1 MRALLRRAGRAS
13 LATRLAAARAE
24 EQLGAR
30 IEEGGWPYASLVLV
44 AHDHDGS
51 PLLLISDLADHTRN
65 LAADPRL
72 ALLYDGT
79 AGWREPLAGP
89 RTTLLG
95 RAARCDG
102 ERRLLARFLARHP
115 GAQGY
120 AGFTDFHLYRVAVEA
135 AHLVAGFGAIHWVP
149 AAQVLLDCSGAAA
162 LAEAEPEIL
171 AHMNQDHAEAVALI
185 ARYLAKAEGEGWRL
199 CGVDPEGIDF
209 EGQGRHARLDF
220 AAPVDG
226 PESCRKALVA
236 LTKEARDIAESS
248 QYFQ

>member
-1 MRALLRRAGRAS
+1 MRALLRRAGRAC

-24 EQLGAR
+24 EQLG
-30 IEEGGWPYASLVLV
+30 EQGKGGDWPYASLVLV

-65 LAADPRL
+65 LAADPQL

-89 RTTLLG
+89 RATLLG
-95 RAARCDG
+95 RADRCDDD
-102 ERRLLARFLARHP
+102 RLRARFLARHP
-115 GAQGY
+115 GAELY
-120 AGFTDFHLYRVAVEA
+120 AGFADFHLYRVTVSR
-135 AHLVAGFGAIHWVP
+135 AHLVAGFGAIHWI
-149 AAQVLLDCSGAAA
+149 AAEEVLLDCSGAAA
-162 LAEAEPEIL
+162 LAEAESEIL
-171 AHMNQDHAEAVALI
+171 VHMNQEHAEAVALI
-185 ARYLAKAEGEGWRL
+185 ARHLVKAEGEGWRL

-209 EGQGRHARLDF
+209 EREGRHARLDF

-226 PESCRKALVA
+226 PESCRKALVGLA
-236 LTKEARDIAESS
+236 KEARDISESS